1 MNGQA
6 HPVRR
11 TTELVG
17 AWCRWY
23 TRDLPA
29 DTARDRC
36 AELHSDLFDQC
47 ADGAQQGTSSGQL
60 ARSILARA
68 ARGVPADLS
77 WRTHQLRIAR
87 SAGAK
92 EAPMS
97 STINGDGW
105 RSTARALSAVVAPWA
120 VVAAVG
126 MGATTDG
133 SAWAAGAMAAF
144 VLGLALALYGV
155 WAMPRHPRAGA
166 LASAVAA
173 VLTTVPLIWFVV
185 IPMLGVAI
193 AAFFVVF
200 AVRER
205 RILPAAPA

>member
-6 HPVRR
+6 RSLRR

-36 AELHSDLFDQC
+36 DELRSDLFDQC
-47 ADGAQQGTSSGQL
+47 ADGAEQGTSPGRL

-77 WRTHQLRIAR
+77 WRTHQLRTAR
-87 SAGAK
+87 SAGAR

-97 STINGDGW
+97 NTINRDGW
-105 RSTARALSAVVAPWA
+105 STTARVLSAVVAAWA

-133 SAWAAGAMAAF
+133 STWASGVMAAF
-144 VLGLALALYGV
+144 VLGLVLALYGM
-155 WAMPRHPRAGA
+155 WALPRRPRAGA
-166 LASAVAA
+166 VASAVAA
-173 VLTTVPLIWFVV
+173 VLTTVPLVWFVV
-185 IPMLGVAI
+185 LPVLGVAI

-205 RILPAAPA
+205 RMLTAASA